1 MDDEWKKS
9 CQWLWKQRKN
19 APSNA
24 DIWDLRFHWGSEET
38 RIWNDI
44 NNLKYRLS
52 PMQVYRRVS
61 GEKLAQWCSRDA
73 LVLKWAA
80 LHADN
85 RLPVHA
91 RCEHRRG
98 HGGVMKSVGRLHEAL
113 ATGEY
118 KFVLRTDIKGYYQH
132 IRKEQLRKQIT
143 HYITDNRVI
152 CLVEQYLYYCVDEGG
167 EYIRLKQEYPGG
179 VH

>member
-1 MDDEWKKS
+1 MTDGEICLSVVMEK
-9 CQWLWKQRKN
+9 RKN

-24 DIWDLRFHWGSEET
+24 DIWNFRFHWGREEA

-44 NNLKYRLS
+44 NIPEIQVY

-61 GEKLAQWCSRDA
+61 GGKLVQWCSRDA

-85 RLPVHA
+85 KLPVHA

-98 HGGVMKSVGRLHEAL
+98 HGGVMKSVGR
-113 ATGEY
+113 
-118 KFVLRTDIKGYYQH
+118 
-132 IRKEQLRKQIT
+132 
-143 HYITDNRVI
+143 
-152 CLVEQYLYYCVDEGG
+152 
-167 EYIRLKQEYPGG
+167 
-179 VH
+179 